1 MIHQAAITSA
11 LLPALALLC
20 AALIGFAAHRGSL
33 CNVRAVAEIMT
44 GGSAHILSSLVQA
57 ALWVTLLTGL
67 GALLMGLAPHVVLAP
82 RPAAWALLGGILF
95 GMGAALNGGCSL
107 STLHRLADGD
117 AGMLA
122 SLAGF
127 VLGVLGFATTAGL
140 RPPILLAPVASVWE
154 RLPSAAPWLLAGLLV
169 WALTRLRLFVRLARQ
184 QPQQQAGARIARWL
198 LAPSYHLS
206 VAAAVMGL
214 SGGIL
219 YATQGA
225 WSYTSHLRTT
235 VLHATG
241 DHLAPSAWHGALLLA
256 LIVGMGASA
265 LQRHSIR
272 WRRPASVGAWLRHAA
287 GGALMGAG
295 AAMVPGGNDTLLLN
309 NLPTL
314 TLQAIAAY
322 AAMLAG
328 IAGTLWW
335 MQSAR
340 LPMPA
345 LACTAAGCIEPTP
358 LPQERPHEKA
368 AHDARAT

>member
-1 MIHQAAITSA
+1 MIHQAAIASA
-11 LLPALALLC
+11 LLPVLALLC

-44 GGSAHILSSLVQA
+44 GGSAHMLSSLVQA

-67 GALLMGLAPHVVLAP
+67 GAQLMGLSPHVILAP
-82 RPAAWALLGGILF
+82 QPAAWALLGGILF

-127 VLGVLGFATTAGL
+127 VLGVLGFATMAGL
-140 RPPILLAPVASVWE
+140 RPPIFLAPVASVWE

-169 WALTRLRLFVRLARQ
+169 WALTRLRLFIRLARQ
-184 QPQQQAGARIARWL
+184 PPRQQTGARMSRWL

-214 SGGIL
+214 SGGVL

-225 WSYTSHLRTT
+225 WSYTSHLRAT
-235 VLHATG
+235 VLHATAG
-241 DHLAPSAWHGALLLA
+241 HLAPSAWHGALLLA
-256 LIVGMGASA
+256 LIAGMGASA
-265 LQRHSIR
+265 LQRRSIR

-322 AAMLAG
+322 AAMLTG
-328 IAGTLWW
+328 IAGTLMW
-335 MQSAR
+335 MQSAH

-358 LPQERPHEKA
+358 
-368 AHDARAT
+368 